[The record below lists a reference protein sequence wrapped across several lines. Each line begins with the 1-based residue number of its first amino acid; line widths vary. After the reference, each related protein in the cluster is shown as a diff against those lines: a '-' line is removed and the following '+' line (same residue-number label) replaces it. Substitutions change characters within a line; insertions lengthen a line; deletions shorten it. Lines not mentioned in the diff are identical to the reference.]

1 MWRYILKEESKGFN
15 NLSPSKQKQL
25 NSEPSFDVSI
35 PEMSFPDNE
44 DELPSVLKIMQG
56 QDLDKKTIN
65 DLDKNNHKMILDIV
79 GEKISDWK
87 NFLEDLDIYSFRLK
101 KKYGRKRPYQISDK
115 IKSLTDTDDTP
126 SFPSG
131 HAIDAHALAKVLG
144 EKYPDK
150 KKELN
155 TMADSISLSRVQM
168 GSHYPSDIEAGKK
181 VGLMLADAYLDIS
194 KSWENILQSGDNFKR
209 EKSEGL
215 HGWFSRRGG
224 KEGKGKKTQGGW
236 IDCSSCGKKNGP
248 KPCGR
253 KDASKGRKRR
263 CRPTCAACKTYK
275 RRKGK

>member
-1 MWRYILKEESKGFN
+1 MNWQEILKEESKWMN
-15 NLSPSKQKQL
+15 SLSASKQKL
-25 NSEPSFDVSI
+25 LDSEPSFEVDI
-35 PEMSFPDNE
+35 PKLSFPDNE
-44 DELPSVLKIMQG
+44 EELPKVLKIMEG

-65 DLDKNNHKMILDIV
+65 DLDKNNHKMMLNIV
-79 GEKISDWK
+79 GGKMSEWK
-87 NFLEDLDIYSFRLK
+87 DFIEDVDIHTIRLK
-101 KKYGRKRPYQISDK
+101 MKYGRKRPYEISDK
-115 IKSLTDTDDTP
+115 IKSVTNTDDTP

-131 HAIDAHALAKVLG
+131 HAIEAYALAKVLG

-155 TMADSISLSRVQM
+155 IMADSISLSRVQM

-194 KSWENILQSGDNFKR
+194 KSWEDILQSGDNFKR
-209 EKSEGL
+209 EKAEGL

-224 KEGKGKKTQGGW
+224 KGKSKGW
-236 IDCSSCGKKNGP
+236 VSCSSCGKKDGP

-253 KDASKGRKRR
+253 KDASKGTKRR
-263 CRPTCAACKTYK
+263 CRPTCGACKTYK

>member
-1 MWRYILKEESKGFN
+1 MNWQEILKEEWFN
-15 NLSPSKQKQL
+15 NLPKSKQKQL
-25 NSEPSFDVSI
+25 NSEPSFNVSI

-44 DELPSVLKIMQG
+44 KEIPKVLKIMEG
-56 QDLDKKTIN
+56 QDLDKKTIHN
-65 DLDKNNHKMILDIV
+65 LDKNNHKMMLDIV
-79 GEKISDWK
+79 EEKMSDWK
-87 NFLEDLDIYSFRLK
+87 GFLEDLDIYSFRLK
-101 KKYGRKRPYQISDK
+101 KKYGRKRPYLVSDK

-155 TMADSISLSRVQM
+155 IMADSISLSRVQM

-194 KSWENILQSGDNFKR
+194 KSWEDILQSGDNFKR
-209 EKSEGL
+209 EKAEGL

-224 KEGKGKKTQGGW
+224 KGKSKGW
-236 IDCSSCGKKNGP
+236 VSCSSCGKKNGP

-253 KDASKGRKRR
+253 KDASKGTKRR
-263 CRPTCAACKTYK
+263 CRPTCGACKTYK